1 MEDVIQIRRNEVS
14 AVWNLDEDDVEE
26 VNFITNQRLKD
37 LSIYVPNCH

>member
-26 VNFITNQRLKD
+26 VNFITN
-37 LSIYVPNCH
+37 